1 MENKKL
7 ITIAKTN
14 IWQAVRDYS
23 AHTDVTDVLD
33 NISED
38 FVRQLAIDSVN
49 AKADLRAL
57 FAASPAW
64 NEELQAIVING
75 SRTHNPDY
83 NLIRSLAREILCP
96 VIYSVDFDTRD
107 KIQRAILF
115 FSNPSGDSDDYI
127 QAIKD
132 LAPKAYAPNKKPS
145 RIFKALCDALGV
157 TNNSAGSLFQKHF
170 AQLADELSACN
181 FPTTKSPKSRA
192 YAISPSTERI
202 PPHFSGAVRHSI
214 RLLCKVGKS
223 VVAYSDF
230 ARIKLPWTPSY
241 CAAESFLIRELTREV
256 LSFMML
262 VLTSTSPRYSFQ
274 ISVSTVNS
282 DWR

>member
-14 IWQAVRDYS
+14 IWQAIRDYS

-132 LAPKAYAPNKKPS
+132 IAPKAYAPNKKPS

-157 TNNSAGSLFQKHF
+157 TNNSAGSLFQKYF
-170 AQLADELSACN
+170 AQLADETN
-181 FPTTKSPKSRA
+181 FPHVIFQRQKARRA
-192 YAISPSTERI
+192 EP
-202 PPHFSGAVRHSI
+202 
-214 RLLCKVGKS
+214 
-223 VVAYSDF
+223 
-230 ARIKLPWTPSY
+230 TPSPL
-241 CAAESFLIRELTREV
+241 ARRE
-256 LSFMML
+256 
-262 VLTSTSPRYSFQ
+262 SPRISAGQSDTQSGFYAKWANQLSPTQ
-274 ISVSTVNS
+274 ISLV
-282 DWR
+282 